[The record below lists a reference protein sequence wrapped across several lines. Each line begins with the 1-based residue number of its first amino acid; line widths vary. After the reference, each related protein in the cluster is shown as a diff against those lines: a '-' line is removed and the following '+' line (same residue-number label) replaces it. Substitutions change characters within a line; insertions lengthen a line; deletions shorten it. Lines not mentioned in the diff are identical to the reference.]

1 MNINIY
7 YNPKTLLQQAG
18 AGWVWD
24 VTFLI
29 ILIGLTISFVVEVF
43 KIQKKGNPD
52 FTGVIWKTVIIV
64 LMYTSLPGLI
74 EKTMNFVNST
84 ITSSELDNEFYKAFS
99 LYSANLSGTGKKS
112 EINPETCP
120 SNFDATLVQA
130 GFQLISSYYFQYFAK
145 LFVFILL
152 VSVWVVKELIF
163 SWAWPVMMSI
173 NMIGLCAA
181 LTIPAF
187 PSKGFGSVGSF
198 FKSVAVFT
206 LWPVIYSVFI
216 VITKDALIATFKL
229 AQSCIV
235 CPEVFEV
242 GKNTI
247 VSISGILFFA
257 LGIALVPFISSKIVN
272 SPEVNTIVA
281 NIKSSPII
289 EIVSKRVK

>member
-7 YNPKTLLQQAG
+7 YNPKTLLQAAG

-24 VTFLI
+24 VTFII

-52 FTGVIWKTVIIV
+52 FSGVVWKTVIIV
-64 LMYTSLPGLI
+64 LLYTSLPGLI

-99 LYSANLSGTGKKS
+99 LYSTNLSSLGSKQ
-112 EINPETCP
+112 ETAMQNCP
-120 SNFDATLVQA
+120 QSFDVTLVQA
-130 GFQLISSYYFQYFAK
+130 GFNLISSYYFQYFAK
-145 LFVFILL
+145 LFIFILL

-181 LTIPAF
+181 LVVPAF

-198 FKSVAVFT
+198 FKSVAVFS

-216 VITKDALIATFKL
+216 VITKDALISTFKL

-242 GKNTI
+242 GRNT
-247 VSISGILFFA
+247 VVAISGILFFA

-272 SPEVNTIVA
+272 SSEVNTIMT
-281 NIKSSPII
+281 NIKASPII

>member
-1 MNINIY
+1 MNITIY
-7 YNPKTLLQQAG
+7 YNPKTLLQAAG
-18 AGWVWD
+18 AGWVWE

-52 FTGVIWKTVIIV
+52 FSGVVWKTVIIV
-64 LMYTSLPGLI
+64 LLYTSLPGLI

-84 ITSSELDNEFYKAFS
+84 IVSNELDNEFYKAFS
-99 LYSANLSGTGKKS
+99 LYSANLSGTGNKS
-112 EINPETCP
+112 ETNAETCP

-152 VSVWVVKELIF
+152 FSVWVMKEVVF
-163 SWAWPVMMSI
+163 SWFWPVMMSI

-181 LTIPAF
+181 LVIPAF
-187 PSKGFGSVGSF
+187 PGKGFGSIGSF
-198 FKSVAVFT
+198 FKSVAVFS

-216 VITKDALIATFKL
+216 VITKDALISTFKL

-242 GKNTI
+242 GRNT
-247 VSISGILFFA
+247 VLATTGILFFA
-257 LGIALVPFISSKIVN
+257 LSIALVPFISSKIVN
-272 SPEVNTIVA
+272 SSELNSIVA

>member
-7 YNPKTLLQQAG
+7 YNPKTLLQAAG

-52 FTGVIWKTVIIV
+52 FSGVVWKTVIIV
-64 LMYTSLPGLI
+64 LLYTSLPGLI

-99 LYSANLSGTGKKS
+99 LYSANLSGTGNKS
-112 EINPETCP
+112 ETNPEICP

-152 VSVWVVKELIF
+152 VSVWVIKELIF

-181 LTIPAF
+181 LVIPAF
-187 PSKGFGSVGSF
+187 PGKGFGSVGSF

-206 LWPVIYSVFI
+206 LWPVIYSAFI
-216 VITKDALIATFKL
+216 VITKDALILTFKL

-242 GKNTI
+242 GRNT
-247 VSISGILFFA
+247 VLATTGILFFA
-257 LGIALVPFISSKIVN
+257 LSIALVPFISSKIVN
-272 SPEVNTIVA
+272 SSEVNSIVA
-281 NIKSSPII
+281 NIKSSPIM
-289 EIVSKRVK
+289 EIVAKRVK